1 MPNPVLNDKA
11 FNKAATEGDVGWA
24 ARDAATVHHPPI
36 TDGPVSPWTR
46 TEVMT
51 AGGAISATGVLL
63 VVLVATG
70 VLGWNAVEVDAAG
83 DVTNFPWWIFA
94 SLLVAVGLAFFTVF
108 KPKLARFSAPLYA
121 AAEGLVVGAISRA
134 YEARWNGIVI
144 MAVGVTAAVFAT
156 MLFLYR
162 FRIIKVTDRTRKTI
176 VMATLGIAV
185 FYLISM
191 VFTLFGARPSFLFD
205 GSIMGIG
212 LSVVIA
218 GVAAFNL
225 LLDFDLIERGAA
237 AGAPKYMEWY
247 CAFGLLVTLV
257 WLYLEIL
264 RLLSRLQQR

>member
-1 MPNPVLNDKA
+1 MPNPVLNEKA
-11 FNKAATEGDVGWA
+11 FDKAATEGAAGWA
-24 ARDAATVHHPPI
+24 APDAATIHAPI

-51 AGGAISATGVLL
+51 ANGAISATGVLM
-63 VVLVATG
+63 VILVATG
-70 VLGWNAVEVDAAG
+70 VVGWNAVQVDPAG
-83 DVTNFPWWIFA
+83 NVTSFPWWIFA
-94 SLLVAVGLAFFTVF
+94 SMMVALGVAFFTVF

-121 AAEGLVVGAISRA
+121 AAEGIIVGAISRA
-134 YEARWNGIVI
+134 YEARWNGIVL

-162 FRIIKVTDRTRKTI
+162 FRIIKVTDRMRKTI
-176 VMATLGIAV
+176 IMATLGIAV

-191 VFTLFGARPSFLFD
+191 VFVLFGATPSFMFD
-205 GSIMGIG
+205 GSAMGIG

-247 CAFGLLVTLV
+247 CAFGLMVTIV